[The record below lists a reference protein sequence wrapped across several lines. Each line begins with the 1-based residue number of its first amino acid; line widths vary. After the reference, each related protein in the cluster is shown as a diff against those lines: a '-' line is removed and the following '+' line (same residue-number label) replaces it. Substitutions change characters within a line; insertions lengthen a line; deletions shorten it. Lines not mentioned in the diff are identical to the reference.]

1 MTLGRIR
8 SIYEFSKCLWGGHL
22 ASLASANSPL
32 SHDHFC
38 NIFDDAIT
46 GIVRSCFVIARKI
59 AFIFE
64 RKKLASQY
72 HSFIGIEFS
81 FSTTIVCCD
90 AQMMAFCGLQ
100 PTISK

>member
-8 SIYEFSKCLWGGHL
+8 SIYKFSKWLWGGRL

-32 SHDHFC
+32 SHEHFC
-38 NIFDDAIT
+38 NIFDDVIT

-64 RKKLASQY
+64 RKNSRRNTIPLLAL
-72 HSFIGIEFS
+72 SFRS
-81 FSTTIVCCD
+81 PLPLSAATRR
-90 AQMMAFCGLQ
+90 
-100 PTISK
+100 